1 MADLSNDIRLAVDSG
16 EARLGINGV
25 KASIRSNTAKVVVVA
40 VPNKP
45 EFLQDLVHLCK
56 LSGMRMLQF
65 KGTSVELGAV
75 CGKPYSV
82 AALSVISPGNSNIL
96 NESY

>member
-16 EARLGINGV
+16 ETSLGINGV
-25 KASIRSNTAKVVVVA
+25 EESIRSNTAKVVVVA
-40 VPNKP
+40 VPNKQD
-45 EFLQDLVHLCK
+45 FLQDLAHLCK
-56 LSGMRMLQF
+56 LSGVKMLRF
-65 KGTSVELGAV
+65 SGTSAELGAV

-96 NESY
+96 TESY

>member
-16 EARLGINGV
+16 ETTLGINGV

-40 VPNKP
+40 VPNKQ

-56 LSGMRMLQF
+56 LSGTTLLQF
-65 KGTSVELGAV
+65 KGTSTELGAV